1 MSPAPAPA
9 PATGRCTILSR
20 TPRLWPLII
29 WVLVTA
35 VCYSLL
41 PGAVWAVVRWVLG
54 TALLIE
60 VILLVS
66 RKLRP
71 QA

>member
-1 MSPAPAPA
+1 MTPAPV
-9 PATGRCTILSR
+9 TGRRTILSR

-35 VCYSLL
+35 VCYSFL
-41 PGAVWAVVRWVLG
+41 PGAVWAAVRWLLG
-54 TALLIE
+54 AALLIE
-60 VILLVS
+60 VIFLVS
-66 RKLRP
+66 RKFRP